1 MSEPVSRRKF
11 LATGAVGAA
20 AVSAAT
26 LAASTGALGI
36 GGLLGSAGAGA
47 VVARPSVVAPQ
58 HDLTAVGT
66 DIVAHVRNAS
76 TGEVLLMVGTSEAL
90 IHDRALVSRLLAGA
104 RTVGQES

>member
-1 MSEPVSRRKF
+1 MSEPVSRRRF

-36 GGLLGSAGAGA
+36 GGLLSSASAGA
-47 VVARPSVVAPQ
+47 VVAAPQ

-66 DIVAHVRNAS
+66 DVVAHVRNAS

-104 RTVGQES
+104 RSATKEA